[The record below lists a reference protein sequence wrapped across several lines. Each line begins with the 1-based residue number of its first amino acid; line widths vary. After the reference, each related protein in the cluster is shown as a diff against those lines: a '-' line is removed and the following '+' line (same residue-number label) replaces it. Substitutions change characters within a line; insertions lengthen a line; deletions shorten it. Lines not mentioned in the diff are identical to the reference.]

1 LIIDFITEEY
11 ERKTMD
17 LLLASPAS
25 LLEIISGKAI
35 LAILIVPV
43 QSLVWMLLLS
53 MNRISISHS
62 LQILLVVTLIAAVL
76 VLSSTMIAVFFKDR
90 GVAQLLYSLV
100 LIFLFMSSYLF
111 TNSPLNLVTR
121 LSINS
126 ITAIESWTWTGIYLL
141 LALFLYITT
150 MLVIKKDPHNI

>member
-1 LIIDFITEEY
+1 LLI
-11 ERKTMD
+11 
-17 LLLASPAS
+17 
-25 LLEIISGKAI
+25 
-35 LAILIVPV
+35 
-43 QSLVWMLLLS
+43 
-53 MNRISISHS
+53 
-62 LQILLVVTLIAAVL
+62 VTLIAGVL
-76 VLSSTMIAVFFKDR
+76 VFSSTIIAVFFKDR

-126 ITAIESWTWTGIYLL
+126 ITPVESWTWTGIYLL
-141 LALFLYITT
+141 LALFLYMTT